1 MTSPL
6 GFEVVAR
13 HGPARAGLLRTRRG
27 VVETP
32 TFMPVATHAHVR
44 GLSMDEVAS
53 SQARFCLANTY
64 HLLLR
69 PGPEVIG
76 AFGGVHRFM
85 GWEGGVLTDSGGFQ
99 IFSLPGFREISEEG
113 ARFRSPYDN
122 QPVLLTPESSVG
134 MQQTLGSDVMMVLDV
149 CLPSTSDE
157 ATTQAAME
165 RTHRWALRSLAA
177 KDAKATGQAL
187 FGIVQGGVHRRLREA
202 SAAFLTAHPFDGFAI
217 GGLAVGE
224 AREALYEVAG
234 YTAPLLPDARPR
246 YLMGVGTPIDLVESV
261 HRGLDMFDCIVPAK
275 MAQQGYAYTFDG
287 LLRLARAEHRTSE
300 LPLEAGCP
308 CSTCRG
314 TTRAYL
320 RHLLAGNHQLGAR
333 LLTIHNLAMYQR
345 LMQRMRR
352 AIVEGRWEQ
361 EYRTLRDALSPPK
374 QGLRQVTGSQRG
386 DFELV
391 TTRSGAR
398 AVRHVGHGEVMH
410 PVGPWV
416 EANGLYVTQTKVAER
431 LRESSDEPF
440 RVLDVGLGAAANAV
454 AVLEAARGLGAE
466 RGRPLEIVSLEL
478 DTTPV
483 QLALED
489 PAGFPFLAPWRD
501 ALAVLLAEGRW
512 ESQALSW
519 RLLLG
524 DAQGTLDEADGQF
537 DLVLFD
543 PFSPEANP
551 ALWTVDFLRRVRGK
565 AWYQGAQG
573 TLLATYSAATPTRVA
588 LLLAGFYVGAGA
600 ATGTRQETTLASS
613 QLELLEAP
621 LGARWLE
628 RWRRSSA
635 RGPHGQAFDDEV
647 QRAVEAHPQ
656 FTGLARPGAGAR
668 AGGAQGTTV
677 KLPDQGP

>member
-6 GFEVVAR
+6 GFELVAR
-13 HGPARAGLLRTRRG
+13 RGAARAGLLFTRRG
-27 VVETP
+27 VVQTP

-44 GLSMDEVAS
+44 GLSMDEVAQS
-53 SQARFCLANTY
+53 EARICLANTY

-76 AFGGVHRFM
+76 TFGDVHRFM
-85 GWEGGVLTDSGGFQ
+85 GWKGGVLTDSGGFQ

-134 MQQTLGSDVMMVLDV
+134 MQQVLGSDVMMVLDV

-157 ATTQAAME
+157 ALTQDAME
-165 RTHRWALRSLAA
+165 RTHRWAVRSLAA
-177 KDAKATGQAL
+177 RDAKATGQAL
-187 FGIVQGGVHRRLREA
+187 FGIVQGGVYRRLREA
-202 SAAFLTAHPFDGFAI
+202 SAQFLTAQPFDGFAI

-224 AREALYEVAG
+224 ARETLYEVTG
-234 YTAPLLPDARPR
+234 YTAPLLPADRPR

-261 HRGLDMFDCIVPAK
+261 HRGMDMFDCIVPAK
-275 MAQQGYAYTFDG
+275 MAQQGYAYTFG
-287 LLRLARAEHRTSE
+287 GMLRLARAEHRTSE
-300 LPLEAGCP
+300 LPLEEGCP
-308 CSTCRG
+308 CATCKG

-333 LLTIHNLAMYQR
+333 LLTVHNLAMYQR
-345 LMQRMRR
+345 LMQRMRQ
-352 AIVEGRWEQ
+352 AIVDGRWDE

-374 QGLRQVTGSQRG
+374 QGLRPVTGSQRG

-398 AVRHVGHGEVMH
+398 AVRHTGHGEVMH
-410 PVGPWV
+410 PVGPWL
-416 EANGLYVTQTKVAER
+416 EANTLYVTQTKVAER
-431 LRESSDEPF
+431 LQEKSDEPF

-454 AVLEAARGLGAE
+454 AVLEAARQLGPA
-466 RGRPLEIVSLEL
+466 RGRPLEVVSLEL
-478 DTTPV
+478 DTTPLR
-483 QLALED
+483 LALD
-489 PAGFPFLAPWRD
+489 DAAGFPFLSPWRD
-501 ALAVLLAEGRW
+501 ALGVLLDEGRW
-512 ESQALSW
+512 EAQSLSW

-524 DAQGTLDEADGQF
+524 DAQVTLDEADGQF

-543 PFSPEANP
+543 PFSPESNP

-565 AWYQGAQG
+565 GWYQGAQG

-600 ATGTRQETTLASS
+600 STGTRQETTVASS
-613 QLELLEAP
+613 QLELLSEP
-621 LGARWLE
+621 LGERWLE

-635 RGPHGQAFDDEV
+635 RGPHGQPFDDEV
-647 QRAVEAHPQ
+647 RRAVEAHPQ
-656 FTGLARPGAGAR
+656 FKDATRASARER
-668 AGGAQGTTV
+668 T
-677 KLPDQGP
+677 